1 MKKEDSGQRQRMF
14 DIIERW
20 HQSDSSQRSFCLE
33 HNIPHWQFKY
43 WYSKYRNGSNTRGRA
58 KVSSKDKFIPVKL
71 ADPLLEAGCEIKV
84 LFPNGVRI
92 ECSSLEGVDRL
103 ATLIK
108 QF

>member
-1 MKKEDSGQRQRMF
+1 MKKEDTDQRQRMF

-20 HQSDSSQRSFCLE
+20 HQSNSSQRSFCLE

-43 WYSKYRNGSNTRGRA
+43 WHSKYRNGSSTRGRT
-58 KVSSKDKFIPVKL
+58 KVSAKDKFIPVKL
-71 ADPLLEAGCEIKV
+71 QDSVTEEGFRVKV
-84 LFPNGVRI
+84 VFPNGVRI

-103 ATLIK
+103 ASLIK